1 MSSRTRDSISRLSAL
16 AFFSCTCRWFNST
29 ACLWGTKQQNITWAF
44 VLFYFFRQNLFTQ
57 FDNLLWTHADDFLLH
72 LTEEHNYIQSSTA
85 DMHMRIK
92 QSLFKKPLFLSYW
105 ASVHSPFGVI
115 GCPSQTEEGYSC
127 DQSFL
132 PLDLCNKPFKGVW
145 WGLGTDCPSFTV
157 KLKMRT
163 LSNYEAT
170 FLQSVHIKNVPC
182 PSARDR
188 QINLRLQSH
197 VREQVQ
203 AKLLKSAR
211 FSYSMYPKLPWNS
224 RTHALT
230 LTHTSTSFNTYK
242 ASYECSNILL
252 PTCFSQFHTAPH
264 THTCVTTD
272 SDVIFPF

>member
-1 MSSRTRDSISRLSAL
+1 
-16 AFFSCTCRWFNST
+16 
-29 ACLWGTKQQNITWAF
+29 
-44 VLFYFFRQNLFTQ
+44 
-57 FDNLLWTHADDFLLH
+57 
-72 LTEEHNYIQSSTA
+72 
-85 DMHMRIK
+85 MHMRCNRIK

-197 VREQVQ
+197 VREQVR

-230 LTHTSTSFNTYK
+230 LTHTSTSVNTHK

-264 THTCVTTD
+264 TRTHTHTCVTTD
-272 SDVIFPF
+272 SDVTFPFSKNTCSSVTTWGAEQADKSALHSNCLNRALHCCSFLWW

>member
-1 MSSRTRDSISRLSAL
+1 
-16 AFFSCTCRWFNST
+16 
-29 ACLWGTKQQNITWAF
+29 
-44 VLFYFFRQNLFTQ
+44 
-57 FDNLLWTHADDFLLH
+57 
-72 LTEEHNYIQSSTA
+72 
-85 DMHMRIK
+85 MHMRCNRIN

-197 VREQVQ
+197 VREQVR
-203 AKLLKSAR
+203 AKHVSHTACTPNCHGTVAHMH
-211 FSYSMYPKLPWNS
+211 SHW
-224 RTHALT
+224 LT
-230 LTHTSTSFNTYK
+230 LPHLSTHK

-264 THTCVTTD
+264 TRTHTHTCVTTD
-272 SDVIFPF
+272 SDVTFPFSKNTCSSVTTWGAEQADKSALHSNCLNRALHCCSFLWW